1 MVTGGWYGGV
11 SWFRRSPWE
20 TVSHWKQ
27 LSGNATKQR
36 LQIFFKN
43 NLTKADLNRWFNEFM
58 KREVPRLHLNYPLVI
73 KLEKGAQNSSPC
85 NHEEADTRIIY
96 HCTLE
101 DKPTVVIASDTD
113 ILILMVHLFA
123 SRLLDDDWFLQTS
136 LWMYLRFTITL
147 VMELESRYQ
156 QCSSSLAVTQWVS
169 ELLLR

>member
-1 MVTGGWYGGV
+1 
-11 SWFRRSPWE
+11 
-20 TVSHWKQ
+20 
-27 LSGNATKQR
+27 
-36 LQIFFKN
+36 
-43 NLTKADLNRWFNEFM
+43 M

-73 KLEKGAQNSSPC
+73 KLEKEVWEILLTGAQNSSPC

-101 DKPTVVIASDTD
+101 DKPTVVIASDTN

-147 VMELESRYQ
+147 VMELESRCQ
-156 QCSSSLAVTQWVS
+156 QCSSSLAVTQ
-169 ELLLR
+169 

>member
-1 MVTGGWYGGV
+1 
-11 SWFRRSPWE
+11 
-20 TVSHWKQ
+20 
-27 LSGNATKQR
+27 
-36 LQIFFKN
+36 
-43 NLTKADLNRWFNEFM
+43 M
-58 KREVPRLHLNYPLVI
+58 KREVLRLHLDYPPVI
-73 KLEKGAQNSSPC
+73 KLEKEAWEILFAGAQNSSPC

-96 HCTLE
+96 HRTLE

-156 QCSSSLAVTQWVS
+156 QCSSSLAVTQ
-169 ELLLR
+169 